1 MRGEKELLEEE
12 DTGSMGSGA
21 EHFLPFGLGLEA
33 CLEMLCQG
41 LVPMSSSVVEKLSKV
56 MGPLLR
62 LNSLVL
68 ESQVAK

>member
-41 LVPMSSSVVEKLSKV
+41 LVPMSSSVVEKLS
-56 MGPLLR
+56 
-62 LNSLVL
+62 
-68 ESQVAK
+68 